1 MQKKIVFISIIFFLS
16 PILLSQALVM
26 LDLSNALAMRSTSS
40 GGSAS
45 SAVGSNSS
53 TPRISKSTSTVKYFD
68 SKTLILENKKQYS
81 LSGVKVLDLTKGR
94 SKNAKSLNIKVA
106 EMTFI
111 DGRLTEVVISSR

>member
-1 MQKKIVFISIIFFLS
+1 MQKKIVFLSIIFFLS
-16 PILLSQALVM
+16 PILFSQALVM